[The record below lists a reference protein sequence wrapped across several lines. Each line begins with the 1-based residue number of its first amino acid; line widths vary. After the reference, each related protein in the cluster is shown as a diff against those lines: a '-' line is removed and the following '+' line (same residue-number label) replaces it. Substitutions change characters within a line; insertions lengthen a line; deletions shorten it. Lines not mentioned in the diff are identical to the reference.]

1 MTAADDGERLQKVLA
16 AAGFGS
22 RRSCEELIAAGRVR
36 VDGEVAI
43 LGKRVH
49 AETAI
54 VEVDGTR
61 VPTRAG
67 LVYYLLNKPLRV
79 VSTASDPEG
88 RATVVELVPTEPR
101 VYPVGRL
108 DWESEG
114 LLLLTNDGTLTHRLT
129 HPSFGVEK
137 EYLAEVDGVPSRAT
151 LRMLRE
157 GVELDDG
164 VTAPA
169 RVQLS
174 QTRDDSAALTIVIHE
189 GRNRQVRRM
198 CDAVGHP
205 VRRLVRTRI
214 GSLVDRGLKPG
225 EWRNLE
231 PSEVRSLYVAA
242 GDGDPEPENENG
254 PENGTP
260 SSSDGPTHYR

>member
-16 AAGFGS
+16 AAGMGS
-22 RRSCEELIAAGRVR
+22 RRACEELIAAGRVR

-43 LGKRVH
+43 LGRRVH

-54 VEVDGTR
+54 IEVDGTR

-67 LVYYLLNKPLRV
+67 LVYYLLNKPVRV
-79 VSTASDPEG
+79 VSTAHDPEG
-88 RATVVELVPTEPR
+88 RPTVVDLVPSEPR

-114 LLLLTNDGTLTHRLT
+114 LLVLTNDGALTHRLT

-137 EYLAEVDGVPSRAT
+137 EYLAEVEGVPSRAA
-151 LRMLRE
+151 LRILRE

-174 QTRDDSAALTIVIHE
+174 QARDDSAALTIVIHE

-198 CDAVGHP
+198 GDAVGHP

-214 GSLVDRGLKPG
+214 GTLADRGLKPG
-225 EWRNLE
+225 EWRVLE
-231 PSEVRSLYVAA
+231 PSEVRALYVAA
-242 GDGDPEPENENG
+242 GEGDPDPESEAARPAG
-254 PENGTP
+254 P
-260 SSSDGPTHYR
+260 